1 MLVNDGHLL
10 IDSVV
15 SNVCGSTE
23 VTYIEKKKKVK
34 TYCSCTKK
42 LFLRL
47 FLLPSFRF
55 F

>member
-23 VTYIEKKKKVK
+23 VTYIEKKKKRL
-34 TYCSCTKK
+34 K
-42 LFLRL
+42 LIVLVPKSYF
-47 FLLPSFRF
+47 
-55 F
+55 